1 MLERTILIVKDKIE
15 LIKNTKIL
23 IVGIGGVGSYTL
35 ETLVRTGFQNITIVD
50 SDIVDI
56 TNLNRQLMSLN
67 SNIGLPKV
75 DVFEKRIKEINPN
88 CNLIKI
94 QQFITK
100 SNIDILFN
108 EKYDYVIDACDTLET
123 KKELIKYC
131 INNKIKI
138 ISSMGMGNRLDS
150 SKIKLTTLDKT
161 TYDPLAKKLR
171 QLLRKEHISLK
182 VLVTCSNEQPIKN
195 NKIGSLA
202 HVTATSG
209 LLITNYIINDILGEC
224 YE

>member
-1 MLERTILIVKDKIE
+1 MLERTILVVKDKIE
-15 LIKNTKIL
+15 LIKNSKIL
-23 IVGIGGVGSYTL
+23 IIGIGGVGSYTL

-50 SDIVDI
+50 NDIIDI
-56 TNLNRQLMSLN
+56 SNLNRQLMSLN
-67 SNIGLPKV
+67 TNIGLPKV

-88 CNLIKI
+88 CNIKKI
-94 QQFITK
+94 QKFITK
-100 SNIDILFN
+100 DNINELLK

-131 INNKIKI
+131 LNNKIKI
-138 ISSMGMGNRLDS
+138 ISSMGMGNRKDC

-161 TYDPLAKKLR
+161 SYDPLAKKLR
-171 QLLRKEHISLK
+171 QLLRKENISLK
-182 VLVTCSNEQPIKN
+182 VLVTSSSEIPIKN

-209 LLITNYIINDILGEC
+209 LLITNYIINDILGE
-224 YE
+224 